1 MCDVLINTDV
11 MKEGREYRGGT
22 TLSMVQ
28 IQRRSVVLERWEL
41 RPEELAI
48 STNREEYAQSL
59 RYGSTRLGHASH
71 QHNGDHEL

>member
-1 MCDVLINTDV
+1 MINTDV
-11 MKEGREYRGGT
+11 MKEGREYRGET

-59 RYGSTRLGHASH
+59 R
-71 QHNGDHEL
+71 

>member
-1 MCDVLINTDV
+1 MINTDV

-28 IQRRSVVLERWEL
+28 IQRRSVVLEKWEL

-59 RYGSTRLGHASH
+59 R
-71 QHNGDHEL
+71 

>member
-11 MKEGREYRGGT
+11 MKEGREYRGET

-28 IQRRSVVLERWEL
+28 IQRRSVVLEEWEL

-48 STNREEYAQSL
+48 LTNREEYAQSL
-59 RYGSTRLGHASH
+59 R
-71 QHNGDHEL
+71 